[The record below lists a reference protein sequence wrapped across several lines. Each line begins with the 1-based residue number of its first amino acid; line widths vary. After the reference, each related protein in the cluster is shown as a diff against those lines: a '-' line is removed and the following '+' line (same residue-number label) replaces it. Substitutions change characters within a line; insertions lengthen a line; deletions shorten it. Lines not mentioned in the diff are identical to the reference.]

1 MKTCTITFLPY
12 QKDIVVNEGENLIRA
27 AMEAGIHINASCG
40 GEGVCARCRI
50 LVEQGELEDGLSE
63 RLSKTDIE
71 KGYRLACKATVRSD
85 VVIRIPVESNVD
97 SSVLNLTAP
106 RKKAC
111 IKELDIS
118 ILKESGKY
126 LPPVEKRY
134 IAISEPSHEDNQS
147 DASRVIHA
155 LREEYDEHR
164 LEFEMPVLQQLPD
177 VLRKENFQTTV
188 TIVRPVRDGQKNHII
203 HMAAGNRVE
212 KKYAIAIDIGTTTVY
227 GEILNTETGEI
238 LGSYGDFNGQI
249 SYGEDVISRIVFAE
263 KGDGAQKLQKV
274 VVQTINKI
282 IEKII
287 KRSNVDIQDISIV
300 TLAGNTTMTQLLLG
314 INTRYIRR
322 APYVPATMFYPPCK
336 AYDLGLNISDHTIA
350 LIYPCVSSYVG
361 GDIVAGVMGSGM
373 YHTDELTLFIDMG
386 TNAEIVIGNK
396 EWMTCAAC
404 SAGPAFEGGGVEHG
418 MRASKGAIEDFSI
431 DPITLEPMILTIGN
445 VRPKGICGSGL
456 LIMLAVLFE
465 NGVIDQ
471 RGKYNTELDTPRIRK
486 QNDIYE
492 YVIVWADQTQIDRDI
507 VLTEIDIDNLIR
519 AKGAMYSG
527 YMTLLTSVGLRIED
541 LDRIILAGGFGSFVD
556 LEKAM
561 TIGLLPEVDS
571 DKVTYIGNGSL
582 MGARMSSISNH
593 IRQDVGETVAR
604 MTNFELSE
612 TPSYMDNYVAALFL
626 PHTDMKL
633 FPKLNERMNQRK
645 QIKMNHTKNE

>member
-12 QKDIVVNEGENLIRA
+12 KKDIVVNEGENLIRA

-40 GEGVCARCRI
+40 GEGVCAKCRI
-50 LVEQGELEDGLSE
+50 LVEQGAVDDGLSE
-63 RLSKTDIE
+63 RLSKEDIE
-71 KGYRLACKATVRSD
+71 KGYRLACKSIVRSD
-85 VVIRIPVESNVD
+85 VVIRIPVESSVD
-97 SSVLNLTAP
+97 TSVLNMTSP
-106 RKKAC
+106 RKKSC
-111 IKELDIS
+111 IEEMDIS
-118 ILKESGKY
+118 SLKESGKFI
-126 LPPVEKRY
+126 PPVEKRL
-134 IAISEPSHEDNQS
+134 ITVSEPSHEDNRS
-147 DASRVIHA
+147 DASRVIQT
-155 LREEYDEHR
+155 LSDECGEHR

-177 VLRKENFQTTV
+177 VLREKNYQTTV
-188 TIVRPVRDGQKNHII
+188 TIVRPVRDGHKNHII
-203 HMAAGNRVE
+203 HMSAGDRLAQ
-212 KKYAIAIDIGTTTVY
+212 KYAIAIDIGTTTVY
-227 GEILNTETGEI
+227 GEILNTETGES
-238 LGSYGDFNGQI
+238 LASYGDFNGQI

-263 KGDGAQKLQKV
+263 KGDGAEKLQKIV
-274 VVQTINKI
+274 VHTINKI

-287 KRSNVDIQDISIV
+287 QRSKVDLQDISIV
-300 TLAGNTTMTQLLLG
+300 TLAANTTMTQLFLG
-314 INTRYIRR
+314 INPRYIRR
-322 APYVPATMFYPPCK
+322 APYVPATMFYPQCK
-336 AYDLGLNISDHTIA
+336 ATDLGLNVSNHAIA

-431 DPITLEPMILTIGN
+431 DPITFEPMILTISN

-456 LIMLAVLFE
+456 LTMLAVLFE

-471 RGKYNTELDTPRIRK
+471 SGKYNTDLKTPRIRK
-486 QNDIYE
+486 QNDVYE
-492 YVIVWADQTQIDRDI
+492 YVVVWADQTQIDRDI

-527 YMTLLTSVGLRIED
+527 YMTLLTSVGLNIDD
-541 LDRIILAGGFGSFVD
+541 LDRIILAGGFGSYVD

-561 TIGLLPEVDS
+561 TIGLLPETDPE
-571 DKVTYIGNGSL
+571 KVTYIGNGSL

-633 FPKLNERMNQRK
+633 FPNLNERMIQRK
-645 QIKMNHTKNE
+645 QLNLQQNVNK